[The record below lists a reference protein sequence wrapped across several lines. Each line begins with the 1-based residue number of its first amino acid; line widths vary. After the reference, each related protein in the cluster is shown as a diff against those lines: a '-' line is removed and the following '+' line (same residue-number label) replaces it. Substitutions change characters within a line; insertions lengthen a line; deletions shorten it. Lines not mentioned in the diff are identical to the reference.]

1 MSDLEYHVLLALAA
15 GPLYGYAVY
24 DMRFSWMLGLGA
36 LFGRQPPETRFQ
48 GFEPRFTRWTEE
60 FERFRA
66 ANPQGVTFA
75 IDSDAVGAFEELVA
89 GADLFARPR
98 AEPAPS
104 RSADIYSYTLTV
116 QVGRR
121 RRTLR
126 LHDPIDEP
134 ALQALLS
141 YLEELRASGAGSG
154 AA

>member
-1 MSDLEYHVLLALAA
+1 MRIVYRREGGFAHMPGLSQPLEL
-15 GPLYGYAVY
+15 
-24 DMRFSWMLGLGA
+24 DTRGLGA
-36 LFGRQPPETRFQ
+36 EQARRL
-48 GFEPRFTRWTEE
+48 
-60 FERFRA
+60 
-66 ANPQGVTFA
+66 
-75 IDSDAVGAFEELVA
+75 EELVA